1 MTRRHEV
8 VKEMTD
14 EDTKSY
20 YGSTLKELC
29 GHDRP
34 DKTFLKSLEC
44 TRLASGKC
52 RSTIWPLNIIPRAV
66 GRPET
71 AKRRLL
77 SSRDDC
83 NTISPHDKTRLH
95 LTVTQNGN
103 MLYEQRK
110 LRETTGS
117 RCTSA
122 VTRESV
128 CSDFSNSSL
137 VRRGRCRPKTMSE
150 SCGTSQ
156 KTSLSGRACTSAVS
170 RSSTRASSLQT
181 SHLVKDLNLNTTL
194 CIWCIENKK
203 LANVAETEQGFFHQG
218 NVYILFK
225 RNSESCRTYLHI
237 WQGSLSSQND
247 QMLARNVVSE
257 IDRVLNRV
265 SFISFESECSETV
278 MFRSLF
284 KNGIVTVEGKS
295 IATKVTSGCYNNR
308 LYYVKGGQFLSAT
321 CMECSALAIT
331 DDNAII
337 LDGYPRVY
345 VCIGK
350 NVDFILR
357 EKTLQLA
364 KLIND
369 QHGAERSQIIVMD
382 ENDEHLKKRFATKLD
397 PNLPCYRQSSEEIFD
412 EVIPQETLQLFK
424 INGSRAEYDM
434 PLVSSYPLHQ
444 KYLTSQGIFLL
455 KVKTTQ
461 PVYIWVGQC
470 ADSFAISEAL
480 LNGQMFMQTHHF
492 PASTPLCRVRENEEP
507 TDFKKYFKDWKDKIH
522 PTPSKAVHT
531 YTVANI
537 ERALL
542 SNCETQIIGKLKEI
556 QKEVNVL
563 ECSKDYEVWLI
574 DEHLIPLK
582 TTSYPAF
589 DRSHC
594 YLILCHR
601 TNGENKN
608 CVLYYW
614 MGERAS
620 SEKKKLA
627 LSVTLQCQSFLSN
640 NCLMIRVLEGKEP
653 KHFLTVLNSC
663 LIVYDGGPNQDISTS
678 DMNLNFENN
687 VIIFCVRECHEDL
700 VTVSQVQSSS
710 KCLNSSATFVVMSRS
725 QKYLWYGKNSTV
737 LERDYAKHMMNH
749 FCPERLHDYIIVGED
764 REPDQFWTC
773 VLKHGE
779 HLDQFPPKSLC
790 CGEPRLIMCNQ
801 SQEKWL
807 FNDIYDFCHENLYE
821 SAIYILDTRDC
832 ILLWIGQSIN
842 EVTQDMISSIFSA
855 YLSIDLTNRQES
867 DIEIWILHQSNEP
880 FLFSNMFGDICFK
893 HAKIMYQQER
903 KRLRIENALINL
915 SRQEENADSSI
926 DMQHLKLP
934 DSEFHA
940 VFRMRKSVFHHL
952 PRWKQHQIL
961 KFKKMFSF
969 SNLLVG

>member
-1 MTRRHEV
+1 
-8 VKEMTD
+8 
-14 EDTKSY
+14 
-20 YGSTLKELC
+20 
-29 GHDRP
+29 
-34 DKTFLKSLEC
+34 
-44 TRLASGKC
+44 
-52 RSTIWPLNIIPRAV
+52 
-66 GRPET
+66 
-71 AKRRLL
+71 
-77 SSRDDC
+77 
-83 NTISPHDKTRLH
+83 
-95 LTVTQNGN
+95 
-103 MLYEQRK
+103 
-110 LRETTGS
+110 
-117 RCTSA
+117 
-122 VTRESV
+122 
-128 CSDFSNSSL
+128 
-137 VRRGRCRPKTMSE
+137 
-150 SCGTSQ
+150 
-156 KTSLSGRACTSAVS
+156 
-170 RSSTRASSLQT
+170 
-181 SHLVKDLNLNTTL
+181 
-194 CIWCIENKK
+194 
-203 LANVAETEQGFFHQG
+203 
-218 NVYILFK
+218 
-225 RNSESCRTYLHI
+225 
-237 WQGSLSSQND
+237 
-247 QMLARNVVSE
+247 
-257 IDRVLNRV
+257 
-265 SFISFESECSETV
+265 
-278 MFRSLF
+278 
-284 KNGIVTVEGKS
+284 
-295 IATKVTSGCYNNR
+295 
-308 LYYVKGGQFLSAT
+308 
-321 CMECSALAIT
+321 MECSALAIT

-412 EVIPQETLQLFK
+412 EVIPQESLQLFK

-507 TDFKKYFKDWKDKIH
+507 IDFKKYFKDWKDKIH
-522 PTPSKAVHT
+522 HTPSKAVHT

-893 HAKIMYQQER
+893 YAKIMYQLER

-952 PRWKQHQIL
+952 PRVVTGDEKELFGTLWCQGHQVKEKTSQGIL
-961 KFKKMFSF
+961 YVGIDEQNQRKTSQGILYVGIDEQNQRETSQGILYVGIDEQNQRKTSQGILYVGIDEQNQRETCQGIQYVGMDEQNQRETCQGILYVGIDEQNQRETCQGILYVGIDEQNQRETCQGILYVGIDEQNQRETCQGILYVGIDEQNQRETCQGILYVGIDLRNDNTPKVEKIKRADVSF
-969 SNLLVG
+969 